1 MKFFSKDFFIKCD
14 QIRKK
19 LRIWSPLLKK
29 SLMENFIFSAVI
41 STLHEEKVE
50 FSRSIKKYMIL
61 KQFLEVL
68 EWSLLGSAVILKC
81 DNTKNSYKKTLKK
94 KKIVIKISQK
104 PYSNDFWVCDFYTNH
119 LQMVK

>member
-1 MKFFSKDFFIKCD
+1 MKFSIKDFFIKCG

-19 LRIWSPLLKK
+19 LRIWSLLLKK

-50 FSRSIKKYMIL
+50 FSRSIKKDMVL

-68 EWSLLGSAVILKC
+68 FKAVWIHVKMLYGVLLILM
-81 DNTKNSYKKTLKK
+81 
-94 KKIVIKISQK
+94 
-104 PYSNDFWVCDFYTNH
+104 P
-119 LQMVK
+119 

>member
-68 EWSLLGSAVILKC
+68 EWSLLGSAVILKY

-104 PYSNDFWVCDFYTNH
+104 PYSNDFWVCGFYTNR